1 MNMMTEDGRSVSQDR
16 SISEENLERTLKDAL
31 EGYGDLVAI
40 SVVHNVSMRTLRSRL
55 KKMQEEGAHQPDP
68 VERSNEKV
76 N

>member
-1 MNMMTEDGRSVSQDR
+1 MDMMTEDRTILEDR
-16 SISEENLERTLKDAL
+16 SISEENLERTLKEAA

-40 SVVHNVSMRTLRSRL
+40 SVVHNISMRTLRSRL
-55 KKMQEEGAHQPDP
+55 KKIQEAGSHQPDP

>member
-1 MNMMTEDGRSVSQDR
+1 LDMMREDNRSISEDR
-16 SISEENLERTLKDAL
+16 SISEENLERTLKEAA

-55 KKMQEEGAHQPDP
+55 KKMQQDGAYQPDP
-68 VERSNEKV
+68 VERSSEKV